1 MDFQNISAG
10 EIFGICIIG
19 LLIQYVVI
27 RLAVAH
33 GNNSAAKDRRLKI
46 GVMLLAEIA
55 KKHGV
60 PEEEIK
66 QMYEIKD

>member
-1 MDFQNISAG
+1 MEFSTGELILISIAA
-10 EIFGICIIG
+10 

-33 GNNSAAKDRRLKI
+33 GNNAAAKDRRLKI
-46 GVMLLAEIA
+46 TVMLLAEIA

-66 QMYEIKD
+66 QMYELKE